1 MMDTT
6 GKPGN
11 PSNVMAED
19 ETTPEEQ
26 SAPEQ
31 AETGSLPLSMWG
43 DRPVKEGDVFQVKV
57 ISVDQQSGTA
67 NVEMAG
73 YGGGSMRRQMR
84 GSDKMAEEFDQPK
97 QMGGTY

>member
-26 SAPEQ
+26 TAPKQ
-31 AETGSLPLSMWG
+31 TETGSLPLSMWG
-43 DRPVKEGDVFQVKV
+43 GRPVKEGDVFQVKV
-57 ISVDQQSGTA
+57 ISVDQESGTA

-73 YGGGSMRRQMR
+73 YGSGGMRRMR
-84 GSDKMAEEFDQPK
+84 GSDKMAEEFDQPR
-97 QMGGTY
+97 QQGGTY